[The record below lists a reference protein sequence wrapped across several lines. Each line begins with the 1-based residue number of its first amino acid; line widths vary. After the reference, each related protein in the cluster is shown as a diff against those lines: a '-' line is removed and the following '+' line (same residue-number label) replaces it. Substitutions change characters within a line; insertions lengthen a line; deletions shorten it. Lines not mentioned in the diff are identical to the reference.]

1 MKSTLKATILLCA
14 LAALAAAQGN
24 EGAGVAPGLEVS
36 GFEWKY
42 EGYAPFEVVRS
53 EKTPDALKTARGTD
67 YVFKYAS
74 RLTVKNSGAKA
85 LKSVEWS
92 HVFSDPETGKELKRY
107 RLKSAERAAPGR
119 TLTLTKAVFIKPGE
133 SARHINAGKQRV
145 EVTRV
150 EYDDG
155 TVWRADAPEGRKP

>member
-1 MKSTLKATILLCA
+1 MLCA
-14 LAALAAAQGN
+14 LAALAAAQRGGV
-24 EGAGVAPGLEVS
+24 GAGAAPGLEVS

-53 EKTPDALKTARGTD
+53 EKTSDALKTVRGTD
-67 YVFKYAS
+67 YVFKYAA
-74 RLTVKNSGAKA
+74 RLTFKNTGAKA
-85 LKSVEWS
+85 VSAVEWS

-133 SARHINAGKQRV
+133 STRHLSAGRQKVQL
-145 EVTRV
+145 TRV

-155 TVWRADAPEGRKP
+155 TVWRSEEAGGRKP